1 MTGSITISLKDFDG
15 LRKSSDDAAKIKE
28 RVLRATKELEVFLS
42 FLCTR
47 ETITDY
53 VDEFNSQSKTS
64 KIILEDG
71 RAKIK
76 LDA

>member
-1 MTGSITISLKDFDG
+1 MTGSITISLKDVDA
-15 LRKSSDDAAKIKE
+15 LRKSSDDTAKIKE

-47 ETITDY
+47 ETITEY

-71 RAKIK
+71 RTKIK